1 MAGPPSSIFPGT
13 SSSAALAGDER
24 SLIPVVSGPTAAGK
38 SAVAF
43 ALARRHPITI
53 IVADSRQIYRRFDVG
68 TAKPSAVEQALVPH
82 RGIDLLEPSER
93 FSAAAWADRAD
104 RWIDEARAEGRIPLV
119 VGGTGFYLRA
129 LFEPLFDEPDLDAGA
144 RRQLEAVLARFPL
157 AELRRWCLELDAER
171 AHLGRAQ
178 LVRAIEV
185 ALISGHRLSDL
196 HGSRARPARRS
207 ARYLV
212 VDPGPAL
219 AGRIETRLDAM
230 LDGGWVDE
238 VRGLIDEV
246 PADAP
251 AWNATGYR
259 AVRDLVRGAI
269 DRDTAREQI
278 LIATRQYA
286 KRQRTWLRHQIDESA
301 VTRLD
306 PADPSMAA
314 VAEQWLLEVMGQV
327 A

>member
-1 MAGPPSSIFPGT
+1 
-13 SSSAALAGDER
+13 LAGHER
-24 SLIPVVSGPTAAGK
+24 SLIPVVCGPTAAGK

-53 IVADSRQIYRRFDVG
+53 IVADSRQIYRRFDIG
-68 TAKPSAVEQALVPH
+68 TAKPTTAEQAVVPH
-82 RGIDLLEPSER
+82 QGIDLIDPTER
-93 FSAAAWADRAD
+93 FSAAAWAERAD
-104 RWIDEARAEGRIPLV
+104 RWIDQARAEGRIPLV

-129 LFEPLFDEPDLDAGA
+129 LFEPLFDEPKLDIAA
-144 RRQLEAVLARFPL
+144 RRRLEAFLAPL
-157 AELRRWCLELDAER
+157 SFEELRRWCLALDPER

-178 LVRAIEV
+178 LLRAVEV
-185 ALISGHRLSDL
+185 SLLTGCRLSDL
-196 HGSRARPARRS
+196 HRARARPARRL

-212 VDPGPAL
+212 VDVGPAL

-238 VRGLIDEV
+238 VRGLIETV

-259 AVRDLVRGAI
+259 AVRDLVRGVSDQAA
-269 DRDTAREQI
+269 ARQQI

-286 KRQRTWLRHQIDESA
+286 KRQRTWLRHQMDDSA

-306 PADPSMAA
+306 PCSASSAA
-314 VAEQWLLEVMGQV
+314 LAEQWLHDVTGRR

>member
-1 MAGPPSSIFPGT
+1 MAGH
-13 SSSAALAGDER
+13 ER
-24 SLIPVVSGPTAAGK
+24 SLIPVVCGPTAAGK

-53 IVADSRQIYRRFDVG
+53 IVADSRQIYRRFDIG
-68 TAKPSAVEQALVPH
+68 TAKPTTEEQGAVPH
-82 RGIDLLEPSER
+82 RGIDLIDPAER
-93 FSAAAWADRAD
+93 FSAAAWAERAD

-129 LFEPLFDEPDLDAGA
+129 LFEPLFDEPELDALA
-144 RRQLEAVLARFPL
+144 RRRLEAALAPL
-157 AELRRWCLELDAER
+157 PFDELRRWCMALDPER

-178 LVRAIEV
+178 LLRAIEV
-185 ALISGHRLSDL
+185 SLLTGRRLSDL
-196 HGSRARPARRS
+196 HRARPRPARRS

-212 VDPGPAL
+212 VDAGPAL
-219 AGRIETRLDAM
+219 AGRIATRLDAM

-238 VRGLIDEV
+238 VRGLIEAV
-246 PADAP
+246 AADAP

-259 AVRDLVRGAI
+259 AVRDLVRGVI
-269 DRDTAREQI
+269 DREAARQRI

-286 KRQRTWLRHQIDESA
+286 KRQRTWLRHQIEDSA

-306 PADPSMAA
+306 PGDASSAA
-314 VAEQWLLEVMGQV
+314 LAEQWLLDVTGRR

>member
-1 MAGPPSSIFPGT
+1 
-13 SSSAALAGDER
+13 LAGDER
-24 SLIPVVSGPTAAGK
+24 LLIPVVTGPTGAGK
-38 SAVAF
+38 STIAF
-43 ALARRHPITI
+43 DLARRLPITI
-53 IVADSRQIYRRFDVG
+53 IVADSRQIYRGFDIG
-68 TAKPSAVEQALVPH
+68 TAKPTAAEQAAIPH
-82 RGIDLLEPSER
+82 RGLDLIEPTER
-93 FSAAAWADRAD
+93 FSAAAWASAAD

-129 LFEPLFDEPDLDAGA
+129 LFQPLFDEPELDARA
-144 RRQLEAVLARFPL
+144 RRQLEAALAILSFD
-157 AELRRWCLELDAER
+157 ELRRWCTALDPER

-178 LVRAIEV
+178 LLRAIEV
-185 ALISGHRLSDL
+185 ALLTGHRLSDL
-196 HGSRARPARRS
+196 HRDRARPARRS

-212 VDPGPAL
+212 VDAGAAL

-238 VRGLIDEV
+238 VRGLIEDV

-259 AVRDLVRGAI
+259 AVRDLVRCAVDRGA
-269 DRDTAREQI
+269 ARQQI

-301 VTRLD
+301 VTHLD
-306 PADPSMAA
+306 SSDLSSATL
-314 VAEQWLLEVMGQV
+314 AEKWLLEATGQR

>member
-1 MAGPPSSIFPGT
+1 
-13 SSSAALAGDER
+13 L
-24 SLIPVVSGPTAAGK
+24 LIPVVAGPTAAGK
-38 SAVAF
+38 SDVAF

-53 IVADSRQIYRRFDVG
+53 IVADSRQIYRRFDIG
-68 TAKPSAVEQALVPH
+68 TAKPSAAEQAAVPH
-82 RGIDLLEPSER
+82 RGIDLIEPTER
-93 FSAAAWADRAD
+93 FSAAAWAARAD
-104 RWIDEARAEGRIPLV
+104 RWIEEARAAGRIPVV

-129 LFEPLFDEPDLDAGA
+129 LFEPLFDEPELDSRA
-144 RRQLEAVLARFPL
+144 RRRLEAVLAALTFD
-157 AELRRWCLELDAER
+157 ELRRWCAELDPER

-178 LVRAIEV
+178 LLRAIEV

-196 HGSRARPARRS
+196 HRARARPARHS

-230 LDGGWVDE
+230 LEGGWVDE
-238 VRGLIDEV
+238 VRELIDEV

-259 AVRDLVRGAI
+259 AMRELVRGAI
-269 DRDTAREQI
+269 SRDAARQQI

-286 KRQRTWLRHQIDESA
+286 KRQRTWLRHQIDVST
-301 VTRLD
+301 VTRID
-306 PADPSMAA
+306 PEDTSVPAL
-314 VAEQWLLEVMGQV
+314 AERWLLDVTGQL

>member
-1 MAGPPSSIFPGT
+1 M
-13 SSSAALAGDER
+13 AGDER
-24 SLIPVVSGPTAAGK
+24 SLIPVVCGPTAAGK

-43 ALARRHPITI
+43 GLALRHPITI
-53 IVADSRQIYRRFDVG
+53 IVADSRQIYRSFDVG
-68 TAKPSAVEQALVPH
+68 TAKPSAAEQAAVPH
-82 RGIDLLEPSER
+82 RGIDLIDPAER
-93 FSAAAWADRAD
+93 FSAAAWAARAD
-104 RWIDEARAEGRIPLV
+104 RWIDEARAAGRIPLV

-129 LFEPLFDEPDLDAGA
+129 LFEPLFDEPELDRRA
-144 RRQLEAVLARFPL
+144 RRQLEAVLAPCSFD
-157 AELRRWCLELDAER
+157 ELRRWCLALDPER

-178 LVRAIEV
+178 LLRAIEV
-185 ALISGHRLSDL
+185 ALLTGHRLSDL
-196 HGSRARPARRS
+196 HRARARPARRS

-219 AGRIETRLDAM
+219 AGRIEARLDAM

-238 VRGLIDEV
+238 VRGLIEKV

-259 AVRDLVRGAI
+259 AVRELVRGAG
-269 DRDTAREQI
+269 DRDAARQQI

-286 KRQRTWLRHQIDESA
+286 KRQRTWLRHQIDERL

-306 PADPSMAA
+306 PADPSS
-314 VAEQWLLEVMGQV
+314 VALAERWLSDVTGRP

>member
-1 MAGPPSSIFPGT
+1 MG
-13 SSSAALAGDER
+13 GDER
-24 SLIPVVSGPTAAGK
+24 SLIPVVTGPTAAGK

-68 TAKPSAVEQALVPH
+68 TAKPSATEQAAVPH
-82 RGIDLLEPSER
+82 RGIDLIEPTER
-93 FSAAAWADRAD
+93 FSAAAWAARAD
-104 RWIDEARAEGRIPLV
+104 HWIDAARAEGRIPLV

-129 LFEPLFDEPDLDAGA
+129 LFEPLFDEPDLDARA
-144 RRQLEAVLARFPL
+144 RRKLEAVLSSFSV
-157 AELRRWCLELDAER
+157 AELRRWCLALDPER

-178 LVRAIEV
+178 LLRAIEV

-196 HGSRARPARRS
+196 HRGRARPARRS

-246 PADAP
+246 PAEAP

-259 AVRDLVRGAI
+259 AVRQLVGNAV
-269 DRDTAREQI
+269 DRDAAREQI

-286 KRQRTWLRHQIDESA
+286 KRQRTWLRHQVEERA

-306 PADPSMAA
+306 PADPSSAA
-314 VAEQWLLEVMGQV
+314 LAERWLLDV
-327 A
+327 AGRHA

>member
-1 MAGPPSSIFPGT
+1 MVA
-13 SSSAALAGDER
+13 DER
-24 SLIPVVSGPTAAGK
+24 LLIPVVSGPTAAGK

-53 IVADSRQIYRRFDVG
+53 IAADSRQIYRRFDVG
-68 TAKPSAVEQALVPH
+68 TAKPSAAEQAAVPH
-82 RGIDLLEPSER
+82 RGIDLIEPAER
-93 FSAAAWADRAD
+93 FSAAAWAARAD
-104 RWIDEARAEGRIPLV
+104 RWIDEAHAGGRIPLV

-129 LFEPLFDEPDLDAGA
+129 LFEPLFDEPDLDARA
-144 RRQLEAVLARFPL
+144 RRQIEAVLASVSS
-157 AELRRWCLELDAER
+157 AELRRWCLALDPER

-178 LVRAIEV
+178 LLRAIEV

-196 HGSRARPARRS
+196 HRARARPARRS

-230 LDGGWVDE
+230 LEGGWVDE
-238 VRGLIDEV
+238 VRGLIEGV

-259 AVRDLVRGAI
+259 VVRELVRGVV
-269 DRDTAREQI
+269 DRDAAREQI

-286 KRQRTWLRHQIDESA
+286 KRQRTWLRHQIDQSA
-301 VTRLD
+301 VTTLD
-306 PADPSMAA
+306 PADPSSAA
-314 VAEQWLLEVMGQV
+314 FAERWLLDV
-327 A
+327 AGRHA